1 LCIEINAHAIIILAL
16 ILRAQGISE
25 CCYPWML
32 GSQPCERAF
41 RAARSMTPTFS
52 TMINFTVLGLIRRLH
67 KLQIQVD
74 LEAESESIG
83 IIYPH
88 KVTHDKKS
96 GLHKDSVHCCHQ
108 AITNKEIEK
117 AVQKGLQK
125 ARVAVEELGMKE
137 TLISK
142 EQWDNTYMET
152 QTTLK

>member
-1 LCIEINAHAIIILAL
+1 
-16 ILRAQGISE
+16 
-25 CCYPWML
+25 
-32 GSQPCERAF
+32 
-41 RAARSMTPTFS
+41 
-52 TMINFTVLGLIRRLH
+52 MINFTVLGLIRRLH

-74 LEAESESIG
+74 LEAESESTG

-96 GLHKDSVHCCHQ
+96 GLHKDTVHCCHQ

-142 EQWDNTYMET
+142 EQWDNTYGDSKSIEISAKSEEDDVMDIPEEYMPSISD
-152 QTTLK
+152 LEKK

>member
-1 LCIEINAHAIIILAL
+1 
-16 ILRAQGISE
+16 
-25 CCYPWML
+25 M
-32 GSQPCERAF
+32 
-41 RAARSMTPTFS
+41 
-52 TMINFTVLGLIRRLH
+52 
-67 KLQIQVD
+67 D
-74 LEAESESIG
+74 LEAESESTG

-88 KVTHDKKS
+88 KVTHDKK
-96 GLHKDSVHCCHQ
+96 HKDTVHCCHQ